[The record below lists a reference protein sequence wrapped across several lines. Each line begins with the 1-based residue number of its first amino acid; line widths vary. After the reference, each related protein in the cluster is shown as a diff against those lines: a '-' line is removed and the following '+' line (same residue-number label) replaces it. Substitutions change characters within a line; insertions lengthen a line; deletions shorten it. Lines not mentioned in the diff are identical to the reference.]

1 MPGGRAAGGASEAV
15 LLYTNTLLSAVLFGG
30 KPEQLVE
37 AVRSGRVRG
46 VISLCILHES
56 REVLAGPRFQ
66 VAPRIAE
73 DLAVEIAGFMEVV
86 PPGPSSGR
94 WVTDP
99 KDDPII
105 EAALRGGAAVVVTG
119 DRALLQ
125 ARAPGIEL
133 LTVAEMVVRLE

>member
-1 MPGGRAAGGASEAV
+1 M
-15 LLYTNTLLSAVLFGG
+15 LFGG

-46 VISLCILHES
+46 VASLYILRES

-66 VAPRIAE
+66 VAPQIAE
-73 DLAVEIAGFMEVV
+73 DLAVEIAGFIEMV

-105 EAALRGGAAVVVTG
+105 EAALREGAAVVVTG